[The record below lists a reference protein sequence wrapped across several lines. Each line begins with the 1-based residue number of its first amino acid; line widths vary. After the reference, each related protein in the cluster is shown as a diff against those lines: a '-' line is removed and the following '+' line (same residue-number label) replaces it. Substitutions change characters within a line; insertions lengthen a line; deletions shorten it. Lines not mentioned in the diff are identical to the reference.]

1 MHATGERHLRRLR
14 IADPDRDRSAIACA
28 GTVLRDG
35 GLVGLPTETVYGLAA
50 NALDDA
56 AVRRIFAAKGRPA
69 DNPLIVHLA
78 SAAQLADVVADVTP
92 LAAALTARFWPG
104 PLTVV
109 LDAAADLP
117 AATTGGL
124 PTVAVRVPDHRV
136 ARAVIA
142 AAGVP
147 VAAPSAN
154 RSGRPSPTTADH
166 VAADLGDRLDLLID
180 GGATGLGVES
190 TVVDARGTRP
200 VVYREGAL
208 TREQLGP
215 VAGGDGAS
223 TASPG
228 TRYRHYAPSC
238 IVEIVAPEELEARA
252 RTLVAQGIR
261 AGTVAS
267 GALDVAGAI
276 RVADFRDV
284 DDLAHRL
291 YGALRAAEDAHID
304 VLLCAAV
311 PETGVGRAV
320 MDRLRRAAATDDESA
335 GRPARS

>member
-1 MHATGERHLRRLR
+1 MHATGEHGLTRLR
-14 IADPDRDRSAIACA
+14 ITDPDRDRSAIAHA
-28 GTVLRDG
+28 GRVLREG

-50 NALDDA
+50 NACDDS
-56 AVRRIFAAKGRPA
+56 AVRRIFTAKGRPA

-78 SAAQLADVVADVTP
+78 SAAQLADVVAEVTP
-92 LAAALTARFWPG
+92 LAAALAARFWPG

-117 AATTGGL
+117 AASTGGL
-124 PTVAVRVPDHRV
+124 PTVAVRVPDHAV

-166 VAADLGDRLDLLID
+166 VAADLGDHLDLLID
-180 GGATGLGVES
+180 GGATGLGLES
-190 TVVDARGTRP
+190 TVVDARGARP
-200 VVYREGAL
+200 VIYREGAL

-215 VAGGDGAS
+215 IDSVGRGVA
-223 TASPG
+223 ASPG

-238 IVEIVAPEELEARA
+238 VVEIVAPEDLETRA
-252 RTLVAQGIR
+252 RSLVTQGVR

-267 GALDVAGAI
+267 GPLDVTGAI
-276 RVADFRDV
+276 RIADFRDV
-284 DDLAHRL
+284 EDLAHRL
-291 YGALRAAEDAHID
+291 YGALRDAEDAHVE

-311 PETGVGRAV
+311 PEIGMGRAV
-320 MDRLRRAAATDDESA
+320 MDRLRRAAASGADT
-335 GRPARS
+335 RARG